1 MCKPIAHASEEASEK
16 IGIGERGR
24 KRERGKE
31 RTRERERERE
41 TISEYRIQP
50 SERKRAAGESVR
62 EKGATGRWGGI
73 RGDIPAKS
81 DGIRAAGGKRKRK
94 ERSGGC

>member
-1 MCKPIAHASEEASEK
+1 VRERARKSEPENEEHEEEK
-16 IGIGERGR
+16 EEEEEEEEEEEREK
-24 KRERGKE
+24 KRE
-31 RTRERERERE
+31 TV
-41 TISEYRIQP
+41 SEYRIQP
-50 SERKRAAGESVR
+50 SERKRAAGEPVR
-62 EKGATGRWGGI
+62 EKGATGRSGGI